1 MEITIGKITVNI
13 QGVASSVKIL
23 DKVYSN
29 EVLLKK
35 CCMLKRGVQK
45 GLEMPYIINEVY
57 INDHKN
63 GYYYDVSSPN
73 GGQRVIVPDSKIRV
87 TI

>member
-1 MEITIGKITVNI
+1 MQITIGGITVNI

-29 EVLLKK
+29 KMLLKK

-45 GLEMPYIINEVY
+45 GLEMPFIINEVY
-57 INDHKN
+57 INEDNN
-63 GYYYDVSSPN
+63 GYYYDVSSSN
-73 GGQRVIVPDSKIRV
+73 GGQRVIVPDSKI
-87 TI
+87 